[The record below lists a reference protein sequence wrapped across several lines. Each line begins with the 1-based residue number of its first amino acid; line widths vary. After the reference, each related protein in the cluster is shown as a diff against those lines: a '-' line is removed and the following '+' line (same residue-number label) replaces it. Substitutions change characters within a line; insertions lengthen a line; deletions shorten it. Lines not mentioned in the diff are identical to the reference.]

1 MRYLISDIHGCYEEY
16 RELLDKINFSKDD
29 ELYILGDSMDRGPD
43 SIKVIQDLIPR
54 PNTTYIIG
62 NHDYLMYYFMKKII
76 VKTAREIF
84 LDYLPE
90 DDLLDFTSWV
100 QDGGEITLR
109 QFIALSQSE
118 QQAILK
124 YLADA
129 SMYKVIED
137 RGKKYILTHAGID
150 NFSGGKNLNEYNCF
164 DFIYARPDYTK
175 RYYQDKNIYVVSG
188 HTPTPLIRKDRFPI
202 VYQGNGH
209 IAIDCGCVFGGQIAA
224 YCIETGEISYVNR

>member
-1 MRYLISDIHGCYEEY
+1 
-16 RELLDKINFSKDD
+16 
-29 ELYILGDSMDRGPD
+29 
-43 SIKVIQDLIPR
+43 
-54 PNTTYIIG
+54 
-62 NHDYLMYYFMKKII
+62 
-76 VKTAREIF
+76 
-84 LDYLPE
+84 
-90 DDLLDFTSWV
+90 
-100 QDGGEITLR
+100 
-109 QFIALSQSE
+109 
-118 QQAILK
+118 
-124 YLADA
+124 
-129 SMYKVIED
+129 MYKVIED

-209 IAIDCGCVFGGQIAA
+209 IAIDCGCVFGAQLAA